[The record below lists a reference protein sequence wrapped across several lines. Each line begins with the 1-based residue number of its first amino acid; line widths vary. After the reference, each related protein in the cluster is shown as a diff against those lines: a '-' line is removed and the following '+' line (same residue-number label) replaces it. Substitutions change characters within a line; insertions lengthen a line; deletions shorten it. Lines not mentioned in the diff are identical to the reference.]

1 MSELDMIVKYITNFI
16 LLYLTF
22 LEPVYLGEKPNNKR
36 EQILDLVAEGKSVK
50 DIARIVHTTEANVY
64 KEKSKARGL
73 YLRRK
78 TRSDEMVMVAG
89 DLDTSS
95 LPSRRLKSEG
105 NHRYQYLNVPD
116 LDSEGIKKLYT
127 EFKAGKKPPD
137 IIADHGFH
145 PEVVEK
151 EYQRF
156 LKMNQRD
163 IDVFQNR
170 IISTVIKRTSINTRP
185 LVEKYKTNG
194 FLTDNELYELFRLK
208 LKDDYQRE
216 INTWVLDEEAYL
228 PEGWSRIRCKNCN
241 KNEIGAILN
250 PTFGIGKH
258 IFEQYNNYICDI
270 CKNGGIF

>member
-1 MSELDMIVKYITNFI
+1 
-16 LLYLTF
+16 
-22 LEPVYLGEKPNNKR
+22 LEPVYLGEKPNNKK
-36 EQILDLVAEGKSVK
+36 EQILDLLAEGKLSVK
-50 DIARIVHTTEANVY
+50 EIARIVHTTEANVY

-89 DLDTSS
+89 DLDASS
-95 LPSRRLKSEG
+95 LRSRGLKSEG
-105 NHRYQYLNVPD
+105 NHRYQYLNIPD
-116 LDSEGIKKLYT
+116 LDAEGIKKLYA
-127 EFKAGKKPPD
+127 EFKAGKKPAD

-151 EYQRF
+151 EFQRF
-156 LKMNQRD
+156 LKMNERD

-170 IISTVIKRTSINTRP
+170 IISTVIKRPSKNTRP

-194 FLTDNELYELFRLK
+194 FLTANELSELVRLK
-208 LKDDYQRE
+208 SRDDFQLE
-216 INTWVLDEEAYL
+216 IDMWRLDEDAYL
-228 PEGWSRIRCKNCN
+228 PKGWSRIRCKICN
-241 KNEIGAILN
+241 KNEVGVILN

-258 IFEQYNNYICDI
+258 IFEQYNNNYICDI

>member
-1 MSELDMIVKYITNFI
+1 
-16 LLYLTF
+16 
-22 LEPVYLGEKPNNKR
+22 LEPVYLGENPNNKK
-36 EQILDLVAEGKSVK
+36 EQILDLLAEGKLSVK
-50 DIARIVHTTEANVY
+50 EIARTVHTTEANVY

-105 NHRYQYLNVPD
+105 NHHYPYLNIPD

-127 EFKAGKKPPD
+127 EFKAGKKPPE

-156 LKMNQRD
+156 MEMNERD
-163 IDVFQNR
+163 IDVFQNK
-170 IISTVIKRTSINTRP
+170 IISDLIKRPSKNTKP
-185 LVEKYKTNG
+185 LLEKYKTTG
-194 FLTDNELYELFRLK
+194 FLTHYELFELITLK
-208 LKDDYQRE
+208 VKDDTERE
-216 INTWVLDEEAYL
+216 IGFWSQSSL
-228 PEGWSRIRCKNCN
+228 PEN
-241 KNEIGAILN
+241 K
-250 PTFGIGKH
+250 F
-258 IFEQYNNYICDI
+258 
-270 CKNGGIF
+270 

>member
-1 MSELDMIVKYITNFI
+1 
-16 LLYLTF
+16 
-22 LEPVYLGEKPNNKR
+22 LEPIYVPEKPNNKK
-36 EQILDLVAEGKSVK
+36 EQIIALLSEGKYSVK

-64 KEKSKARGL
+64 KEKSKARSL
-73 YLRRK
+73 FISRK
-78 TRSDEMVMVAG
+78 TRSDEMMMVAG
-89 DLDTSS
+89 GSDSFAT
-95 LPSRRLKSEG
+95 LPPQRLRSEN
-105 NHRYQYLNVPD
+105 NHYQYLNIPA
-116 LDSEGIKKLYT
+116 LDADGIKILYS
-127 EFKAGKKPPD
+127 EFKAGKKKPAD

-156 LKMNQRD
+156 LKMNERD

-194 FLTDNELYELFRLK
+194 FLTDNELSELFRLK

-241 KNEIGAILN
+241 KNEVGAILN